1 MNKLLRITGNSL
13 NLNRFL
19 FARMS
24 STAGYLINEP
34 KYAFLKK
41 LGLQETNLGVFNGKW
56 FADGEV
62 SKDFQALEEKL

>member
-1 MNKLLRITGNSL
+1 MNKLLRLAGNHH
-13 NLNRFL
+13 NFNRIL

-24 STAGYLINEP
+24 STASYLINEP

-41 LGLQETNLGVFNGKW
+41 LGLEETNLGVFNGKW

-62 SKDFQALEEKL
+62 DTHNLKFS